1 LKSTQQSERR
11 ILNSGAIA
19 KNDELNDQMAL
30 GVEIEGEQQRIRL
43 AALVRATSI
52 ASKHA
57 KRGNGQ

>member
-1 LKSTQQSERR
+1 
-11 ILNSGAIA
+11 LNSGAIA

-30 GVEIEGEQQRIRL
+30 GVEIEGEHERIRL

-57 KRGNGQ
+57 KRGNFCWKL